1 MPKGI
6 GYEKGYLDPKGHRIP
21 DNYKQVSR
29 LRDKANWEEGKAKM
43 RRMVVR
49 TATKA
54 LGGMAKRQEARGASK
69 AIKKAATTT
78 FGGRR

>member
-1 MPKGI
+1 
-6 GYEKGYLDPKGHRIP
+6 
-21 DNYKQVSR
+21 
-29 LRDKANWEEGKAKM
+29 
-43 RRMVVR
+43 
-49 TATKA
+49 